1 MPNHL
6 QKMASDLGAAAK
18 DVKAAVRGLSG
29 VFRHL
34 MEEHGKVM
42 VLIRRVLAT
51 SDDGVR
57 AKLYPQ
63 IRSELLTHENGE
75 LNAVYSVLAEYDET
89 RDIAAAHTIESSD
102 MQAALLELDAISI
115 GEAKWAPT
123 FERLARLVAEH
134 VRAEES
140 RYFPLAQKVIGEER
154 AEQLIAAY
162 EAAKRVS

>member
-6 QKMASDLGAAAK
+6 EKMASEVGAAAK
-18 DVKAAVRGLSG
+18 DVKAAFQGVSG

-51 SDDGVR
+51 EDDAVR
-57 AKLYPQ
+57 AKLYPT

-89 RDIAAAHTIESSD
+89 RDISASHTIESSD
-102 MQAALLELDAISI
+102 LQAALIELDALSI
-115 GEAKWAPT
+115 GEPSWPAA
-123 FERLARLVAEH
+123 FERLAKLVAEH
-134 VRAEES
+134 IEAEES

-154 AEQLIAAY
+154 SQELLQAY
-162 EAAKRVS
+162 ESAKRVS